1 MPYSSQLEIK
11 AVVRSYTLTHVMLR
25 GNDLLGSLTV
35 PCNCRPGKS
44 IGGAVINA
52 ESVCCRAEAQTRVYK
67 GAVINAESVCCRAEA
82 ERRVYKGAEL
92 KQKQE
97 CTREL

>member
-82 ERRVYKGAEL
+82 ETRVYKGAEL